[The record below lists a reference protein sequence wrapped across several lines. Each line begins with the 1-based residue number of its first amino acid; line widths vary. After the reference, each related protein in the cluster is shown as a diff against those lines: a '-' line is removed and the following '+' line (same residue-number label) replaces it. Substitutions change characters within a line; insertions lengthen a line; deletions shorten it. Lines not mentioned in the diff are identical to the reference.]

1 LLTVLNIVD
10 NDIWFIKLFN
20 LEFDFSSKFAIAIEG
35 DNVYVVWI
43 VDIQDN
49 NDVFFSKSIDGGQTF
64 STPDNISN
72 NHGVSN
78 VTINVNIFCLSH
90 RLIIMYMFHGLMY
103 TRCWEILLT
112 TSINGGK
119 TFDKP
124 KNISNNDGVSQQP

>member
-10 NDIWFIKLFN
+10 IDNDVWFIKLFN
-20 LEFDFSSKFAIAIEG
+20 LEFDFSSKSAIAIEG

-64 STPDNISN
+64 SKPDNISN

-78 VTINVNIFCLSH
+78 VTINVNIFVWA
-90 RLIIMYMFHGLMY
+90 ID
-103 TRCWEILLT
+103 W
-112 TSINGGK
+112 
-119 TFDKP
+119 
-124 KNISNNDGVSQQP
+124 